1 MSEYTKEPWPDG
13 ASASYVKERLCK
25 LMAWAVQHSGGF
37 QFASDCFCGQGGYW
51 WSDQYGGTFEDG
63 YRNEGKAVMWIE
75 SAAHACAGM
84 SDPEARI
91 AALRACEQEQGQF
104 LVEMVR
110 ERDALRAERDA
121 IASALEQLIEV
132 AQECD
137 SWESFPSGPLER
149 ACAALARSQK

>member
-1 MSEYTKEPWPDG
+1 MSAHTPEPWAEYG
-13 ASASYVKERLCK
+13 L
-25 LMAWAVQHSGGF
+25 SGGRYLAG
-37 QFASDCFCGQGGYW
+37 QPGQIITDCYAPGSQ
-51 WSDQYGGTFEDG
+51 
-63 YRNEGKAVMWIE
+63 R
-75 SAAHACAGM
+75 AADMARAMACVNACAGM

-149 ACAALARSQK
+149 ACAALARSAS